1 MQSIVGWHYTLNLN
15 ERNFHLRPDRADVF
29 RMPQGDYGAAHG
41 AYLAED
47 YLETTEHRKITVA
60 LMSIFKVVPKI
71 KRISRPNHFGRA
83 MG

>member
-1 MQSIVGWHYTLNLN
+1 
-15 ERNFHLRPDRADVF
+15 
-29 RMPQGDYGAAHG
+29 MPQGDYGAAHG